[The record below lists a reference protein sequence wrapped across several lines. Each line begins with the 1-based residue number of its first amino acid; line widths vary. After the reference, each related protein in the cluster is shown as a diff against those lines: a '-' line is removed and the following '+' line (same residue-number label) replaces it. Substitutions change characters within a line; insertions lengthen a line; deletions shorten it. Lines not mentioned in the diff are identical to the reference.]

1 MNQRRQLL
9 TVLKNFNPEIKEK
22 ASIYVP
28 AIGKVT
34 IMILLRNL
42 LRLVQNQP
50 EVTAEPAAPVELNG
64 TIEQSAPGDKTAV

>member
-1 MNQRRQLL
+1 LSQ
-9 TVLKNFNPEIKEK
+9 NFTPQVKEK

-50 EVTAEPAAPVELNG
+50 ELEAESAKAVEQPEEAA
-64 TIEQSAPGDKTAV
+64 SAANPSA